1 MKKTLL
7 KINNMKRF
15 TRWLDQNNVHL
26 EIVRTFFDTPWLMW
40 PNERKSIERRLESTE
55 QRDKFCKNR
64 AKLRPSWRNCDVGR
78 YGQYQKANKLLLYV
92 KLRYDRKRKK
102 L

>member
-64 AKLRPSWRNCDVGR
+64 AKLINSKPSSD
-78 YGQYQKANKLLLYV
+78 KSKLCPINNIDITPVTLEYSLASNF
-92 KLRYDRKRKK
+92 
-102 L
+102 